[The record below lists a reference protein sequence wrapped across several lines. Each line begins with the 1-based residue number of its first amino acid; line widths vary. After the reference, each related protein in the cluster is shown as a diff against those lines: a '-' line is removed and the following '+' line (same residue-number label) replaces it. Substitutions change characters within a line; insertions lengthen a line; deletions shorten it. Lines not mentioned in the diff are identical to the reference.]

1 MVDSTRG
8 LGPAPG
14 IVPGGKTQ
22 NTGTT
27 KRSDG
32 TKEPERVRDVIEI
45 SSEAL
50 SAAQAEETAIETRET
65 ISKNRNVT
73 LGYNPSLLD
82 ETA

>member
-8 LGPAPG
+8 LGPTPG

-32 TKEPERVRDVIEI
+32 TKEPERARDVIEI

-50 SAAQAEETAIETRET
+50 SAQQAEEKAAETRDA
-65 ISKNRNVT
+65 ISRNRNIT

-82 ETA
+82 ESA